1 MLEKIAHALSRKPK
15 LVALIAAAMLI
26 PSFIGFAAT
35 RVNYDILTYLPQD
48 LESAQGMNLLEAPFQ
63 MAATSM
69 LIVEDM
75 PAGYTNSLINEI
87 KKVPGV
93 SNAVWISNLMGI
105 QIPTD
110 MIPASFRDLFFSGE
124 GTMMIIQ
131 YEKAGASEETMDAIS
146 QIRSI
151 CNEKCFLAGFS
162 VVIKDTRDL
171 VDKEL
176 PIFVGLAVALA
187 LAAML
192 LTLESTVLP
201 IVLLINIGLAVLYNF
216 GTNVFLGEIS
226 YITKA
231 IAAVL
236 QLGVT
241 MDYSVFLYHRYEE
254 ERGNYEDKRDAMQN
268 AIVAAF
274 RSLSGSSLTTVA
286 GFAALCFMRL
296 TLGRDIGIVMMKGV
310 VLGVATVVLV
320 LPSLVL
326 LADRQIDKH
335 KHKSLLPDFT
345 PLNRFIIK
353 HRVVFVIVAALL
365 LPFAYYSQKHASV
378 YYKLDESLPRSLPS
392 IVANNKLKDEFDM
405 ATNHFILLR
414 EDLSA
419 ADMRAMEDRLNE
431 VPGITDLVSYHSL
444 LGTGIPDF
452 FIPEEIKDMLKQDGW
467 QMMMLNS
474 TYETASDEVAEQLR
488 QIIAIVKEYDE
499 SAMVTGESA
508 MTEDLIQTT
517 AVDFKVT
524 NYISVIAIF
533 LIVMIVFKS
542 LTVPAIL
549 VAAIEFA
556 IFLNQGV
563 PYFTGTEVPFVAPT
577 VISCIQLG
585 ATVDYAILLTS
596 RFQEE
601 LRAGKDRHEAALIA
615 GASSDSAIITSAL
628 VLFCA
633 TLGVSFVSSID
644 LIGAICIMLAR
655 GAVISAVVSIF
666 LIPALLCAC
675 EPVFN
680 KTTLYWRTEQP
691 KKESRAAK
699 VLKAAAEKL
708 PAKKERAALP
718 EKAVVESETLTETA
732 ETAETSESVATE
744 KPAEGPAMSAK
755 TTETQQPEER
765 ETTSV

>member
-1 MLEKIAHALSRKPK
+1 MLEKIAHSLSRKPK
-15 LVALIAAAMLI
+15 LVALIAVALLI
-26 PSFIGFAAT
+26 PAAIGYAAT

-48 LESAQGMNLLEAPFQ
+48 LESAQGMNLLEEPFQ

-87 KKVPGV
+87 KDVPGV
-93 SNAVWISNLMGI
+93 STAVWISNMVGI

-131 YEKAGASEETMDAIS
+131 YEKAGASEETMNAIS
-146 QIRSI
+146 EIRSI

-176 PIFVGLAVALA
+176 PIFVGLAVVLA

-192 LTLESTVLP
+192 LTMESTVLP
-201 IVLLINIGLAVLYNF
+201 FVLLANIGIAVLYNF

-241 MDYSVFLYHRYEE
+241 MDYSVFLYRRYEE
-254 ERGNYEDKRDAMQN
+254 ERGNYDDKRDAMAQ

-296 TLGRDIGIVMMKGV
+296 TLGRDIGVVMMKGV
-310 VLGVATVVLV
+310 VLGVATVILV

-326 LADRQIDKH
+326 LADKQIDKH

-345 PLNRFIIK
+345 GLNRFILK
-353 HRVVFVIVAALL
+353 HRIAIVVISVVLAL
-365 LPFAYYSQKHASV
+365 PAYYAQKHASV
-378 YYKLDESLPRSLPS
+378 YYKLDESLPRDLPS
-392 IVANNKLKDEFDM
+392 IVANGKLKDEFDM

-414 EDLSA
+414 DDLSA
-419 ADMRAMEDRLNE
+419 ADMSEMENRLNE
-431 VPGITDLVSYHSL
+431 VHGITGMISYHSL

-452 FIPEEIKDMLKQDGW
+452 FIPEEVRDMLKQGGW

-474 TYETASDEVAEQLR
+474 SCETASDQAAEQLR
-488 QIIAIVKEYDE
+488 QINAIVKEYDE
-499 SAMVTGESA
+499 GAMVTGEAA
-508 MTEDLIQTT
+508 MTEDLIETT
-517 AVDFKVT
+517 AVDFVVT
-524 NYISVIAIF
+524 NYISILAIF

-542 LTVPAIL
+542 VSVPAVL

-585 ATVDYAILLTS
+585 ATVDYAILLAS

-615 GASSDSAIITSAL
+615 GASSDASIITSAL

-644 LIGAICIMLAR
+644 LIGAICVMLAR
-655 GAVISAVVSIF
+655 GAVISALVSIF
-666 LIPALLCAC
+666 LIPSLLCVC
-675 EPVFN
+675 EPLFN
-680 KTTLYWRTEQP
+680 KTSLYWRTEKP
-691 KKESRAAK
+691 KN
-699 VLKAAAEKL
+699 KAAAVK
-708 PAKKERAALP
+708 
-718 EKAVVESETLTETA
+718 
-732 ETAETSESVATE
+732 
-744 KPAEGPAMSAK
+744 
-755 TTETQQPEER
+755 Q
-765 ETTSV
+765 

>member
-1 MLEKIAHALSRKPK
+1 MLEKIAHGLSRKPK
-15 LVALIAAAMLI
+15 LVALIAVALLL
-26 PSFIGFAAT
+26 PSAIGCAAT

-48 LESAQGMNLLEAPFQ
+48 LESAQGMNLLEEPFQ

-87 KKVPGV
+87 KDVPGV
-93 SNAVWISNLMGI
+93 SSAVWISNMVGI

-131 YEKAGASEETMDAIS
+131 YEKAGASEETMNAIS
-146 QIRSI
+146 EIRSI

-176 PIFVGLAVALA
+176 PIFVGLAVVLA

-192 LTLESTVLP
+192 LTMESTVLP
-201 IVLLINIGLAVLYNF
+201 FVLLANIGIAVLYNF

-241 MDYSVFLYHRYEE
+241 MDYSVFLYRRYEE
-254 ERGNYEDKRDAMQN
+254 ERGNFDDKRDAMAQ

-296 TLGRDIGIVMMKGV
+296 TLGRDIGVVMMKGV
-310 VLGVATVVLV
+310 VLGVATVILV

-326 LADRQIDKH
+326 LADKQIDKH

-345 PLNRFIIK
+345 GLNRFILK
-353 HRVVFVIVAALL
+353 HRVAIVVISVLLAL
-365 LPFAYYSQKHASV
+365 PAYYAQKHASV
-378 YYKLDESLPRSLPS
+378 YYKLDESLPRDLPS
-392 IVANNKLKDEFDM
+392 IVANSRLKDEFDM

-414 EDLSA
+414 DDLSA
-419 ADMRAMEDRLNE
+419 ADMSEMEDRLNE
-431 VPGITDLVSYHSL
+431 VPGITGMISYHSL

-452 FIPEEIKDMLKQDGW
+452 FIPEEVRDMLKQGGW

-474 TYETASDEVAEQLR
+474 SFETASDQAAEQLR
-488 QIIAIVKEYDE
+488 QINAIVKEYDE
-499 SAMVTGESA
+499 DTMVTGEAA
-508 MTEDLIQTT
+508 MTEDLIETT
-517 AVDFKVT
+517 AVDFVVT
-524 NYISVIAIF
+524 NYISILAIF

-542 LTVPAIL
+542 VSVPAVL

-585 ATVDYAILLTS
+585 ATVDYAILLAS

-601 LRAGKDRHEAALIA
+601 LRSGKDRHEAVLIA
-615 GASSDSAIITSAL
+615 GASSDASIITSAL

-644 LIGAICIMLAR
+644 LIGAICVMLAR
-655 GAVISAVVSIF
+655 GAVISALVSIF
-666 LIPALLCAC
+666 LIPSLLCVC
-675 EPVFN
+675 EPLFN
-680 KTTLYWRTEQP
+680 KTSLYWRTEKP
-691 KKESRAAK
+691 KKEMAAVK
-699 VLKAAAEKL
+699 
-708 PAKKERAALP
+708 
-718 EKAVVESETLTETA
+718 
-732 ETAETSESVATE
+732 
-744 KPAEGPAMSAK
+744 
-755 TTETQQPEER
+755 Q
-765 ETTSV
+765 

>member
-1 MLEKIAHALSRKPK
+1 MLEKIAHSLSRKPK
-15 LVALIAAAMLI
+15 LVALIAVALLI
-26 PSFIGFAAT
+26 PAAIGYAAT

-48 LESAQGMNLLEAPFQ
+48 LESAQGMNLLEEPFQ

-87 KKVPGV
+87 KDVPGV
-93 SNAVWISNLMGI
+93 STAVWISNMVGI

-131 YEKAGASEETMDAIS
+131 YEKAGASEETMNAIS
-146 QIRSI
+146 EIRSI

-176 PIFVGLAVALA
+176 PIFVGLAVVLA

-192 LTLESTVLP
+192 LTMESTVLP
-201 IVLLINIGLAVLYNF
+201 FVLLANIGIAVLYNF

-241 MDYSVFLYHRYEE
+241 MDYSVFLYRRYEE
-254 ERGNYEDKRDAMQN
+254 ERGNYDDKRDAMAQ

-296 TLGRDIGIVMMKGV
+296 TLGRDIGVVMMKGV
-310 VLGVATVVLV
+310 VLGVATVILV

-326 LADRQIDKH
+326 LADKQIDKH

-345 PLNRFIIK
+345 GLNRFILK
-353 HRVVFVIVAALL
+353 HRIAIVVISVVLAL
-365 LPFAYYSQKHASV
+365 PAYYAQKHASV
-378 YYKLDESLPRSLPS
+378 YYKLDESLPRDLPS
-392 IVANNKLKDEFDM
+392 IVANGKLKDEFDM

-414 EDLSA
+414 DDLSA
-419 ADMRAMEDRLNE
+419 ADMSEMENRLNE
-431 VPGITDLVSYHSL
+431 VPGITGMISYHSL

-452 FIPEEIKDMLKQDGW
+452 FIPEEVRDMLKQGGW

-474 TYETASDEVAEQLR
+474 SCETASDQAAEQLR
-488 QIIAIVKEYDE
+488 QINAIVKEYDE
-499 SAMVTGESA
+499 GAMVTGEAA
-508 MTEDLIQTT
+508 MTEDLIETT
-517 AVDFKVT
+517 AVDFVVT
-524 NYISVIAIF
+524 NYISILAIF

-542 LTVPAIL
+542 VSVPAVL

-585 ATVDYAILLTS
+585 ATVDYAILLAS

-615 GASSDSAIITSAL
+615 GASSDASIITSAL

-644 LIGAICIMLAR
+644 LIGAICVMLAR
-655 GAVISAVVSIF
+655 GAVISALVSIS
-666 LIPALLCAC
+666 LIPSLLCVC
-675 EPVFN
+675 EPLFN
-680 KTTLYWRTEQP
+680 KTSLYWRTEKP
-691 KKESRAAK
+691 KN
-699 VLKAAAEKL
+699 KAAAVK
-708 PAKKERAALP
+708 
-718 EKAVVESETLTETA
+718 
-732 ETAETSESVATE
+732 
-744 KPAEGPAMSAK
+744 
-755 TTETQQPEER
+755 Q
-765 ETTSV
+765 

>member
-1 MLEKIAHALSRKPK
+1 MLEKIAHSLSRKPK
-15 LVALIAAAMLI
+15 LVALIAVALLI
-26 PSFIGFAAT
+26 PAAIGYAAT

-48 LESAQGMNLLEAPFQ
+48 LESAQGMNLLEEPFQ

-87 KKVPGV
+87 KDVPGV
-93 SNAVWISNLMGI
+93 STAVWISNMVGI

-131 YEKAGASEETMDAIS
+131 YEKAGASEETMNAIS
-146 QIRSI
+146 EIRSI

-176 PIFVGLAVALA
+176 PIFVGLAVVLA

-192 LTLESTVLP
+192 LTMESTVLP
-201 IVLLINIGLAVLYNF
+201 FVLLANIGIAVLYNF

-241 MDYSVFLYHRYEE
+241 MDYSVFLYRRYEE
-254 ERGNYEDKRDAMQN
+254 ERGNYDDKRDAMAQ

-296 TLGRDIGIVMMKGV
+296 TLGRDIGVVMMKGV
-310 VLGVATVVLV
+310 VLGVATVILV

-326 LADRQIDKH
+326 LADKQIDKH

-345 PLNRFIIK
+345 GLNRFILK
-353 HRVVFVIVAALL
+353 HRIAIVVISVVLAL
-365 LPFAYYSQKHASV
+365 PAYYAQKHASV
-378 YYKLDESLPRSLPS
+378 YYKLDESLPRDLPS
-392 IVANNKLKDEFDM
+392 IVANGKLKDEFDM

-414 EDLSA
+414 DDLSA
-419 ADMRAMEDRLNE
+419 ADMSEMENRLNE
-431 VPGITDLVSYHSL
+431 VPGITGMISYHSL

-452 FIPEEIKDMLKQDGW
+452 FIPEEVRDMLKQGGW

-474 TYETASDEVAEQLR
+474 SCETASDQAAEQLR
-488 QIIAIVKEYDE
+488 QINAIVKEYDE
-499 SAMVTGESA
+499 GAMVTGEAA
-508 MTEDLIQTT
+508 MTEDLIETT
-517 AVDFKVT
+517 AVDFVVT
-524 NYISVIAIF
+524 NYISILAIF

-542 LTVPAIL
+542 VSVPAVL

-585 ATVDYAILLTS
+585 ATVDYAILLAS

-615 GASSDSAIITSAL
+615 GASSDASIITSAL

-644 LIGAICIMLAR
+644 LIGAICVMLAR
-655 GAVISAVVSIF
+655 GAVISALVSIF
-666 LIPALLCAC
+666 LIPSLLCVC
-675 EPVFN
+675 EPPFN
-680 KTTLYWRTEQP
+680 KTSLYWRTEKP
-691 KKESRAAK
+691 KN
-699 VLKAAAEKL
+699 KAAAVK
-708 PAKKERAALP
+708 
-718 EKAVVESETLTETA
+718 
-732 ETAETSESVATE
+732 
-744 KPAEGPAMSAK
+744 
-755 TTETQQPEER
+755 Q
-765 ETTSV
+765 

>member
-1 MLEKIAHALSRKPK
+1 MLEKIAHGLSRKPK
-15 LVALIAAAMLI
+15 LAALIAALMLL
-26 PSFIGFAAT
+26 PSLVGYAAT

-48 LESAQGMNLLEAPFQ
+48 LESAQGMNLLEEPFQ

-69 LIVEDM
+69 LVVEDM

-87 KKVPGV
+87 KAVPGV
-93 SNAVWISNLMGI
+93 SNAVWISNLVGI

-146 QIRSI
+146 EIRSI

-176 PIFVGLAVALA
+176 PIFVALAVVLA
-187 LAAML
+187 LCAML
-192 LTLESTVLP
+192 VTMESTVLP
-201 IVLLINIGLAVLYNF
+201 VVLLANIGIAVVYNF
-216 GTNVFLGEIS
+216 GTNIFLGEIS

-241 MDYSVFLYHRYEE
+241 MDYSVFLYRRYEE
-254 ERGNYEDKRDAMQN
+254 ERGHYEDKRDAMEQ
-268 AIVAAF
+268 AILAAF
-274 RSLSGSSLTTVA
+274 RSLAGSSLTTVA

-296 TLGRDIGIVMMKGV
+296 TLGRDIGVVMMKGV
-310 VLGVATVVLV
+310 VLGVATVILV
-320 LPSLVL
+320 LPSLIL

-345 PLNRFIIK
+345 GLNRWILK
-353 HRVVFVIVAALL
+353 HRVIIVILALVL
-365 LPFAYYSQKHASV
+365 VVPAYYAQGHASI
-378 YYKLDESLPRSLPS
+378 YYKLDESLPRDLPS
-392 IVANNKLKDEFDM
+392 IVANSKLKDEFDM
-405 ATNHFILLR
+405 STNHFILLR
-414 EDLSA
+414 DDLSS
-419 ADMRAMEDRLNE
+419 ADMSKMEAQLEN
-431 VPGITDLVSYHSL
+431 VPGVTSMISYHSL

-452 FIPEEIKDMLKQDGW
+452 FIPDEVRDMLKQGGW
-467 QMMMLNS
+467 QMMLVNS
-474 TYETASDEVAEQLR
+474 GYETASDEVAQ
-488 QIIAIVKEYDE
+488 QIQQITDIVKTYDP
-499 SAMVTGESA
+499 SAMVTGEAA

-524 NYISVIAIF
+524 NYISVAAIF
-533 LIVMIVFKS
+533 LIVMCVFRS
-542 LTVPAIL
+542 ISVPAVL

-563 PYFTGTEVPFVAPT
+563 SYFTGTEVAFVAPT
-577 VISCIQLG
+577 IISCIQLG

-601 LRAGKDRHEAALIA
+601 LRRGRDRHEAALIA
-615 GASSDSAIITSAL
+615 GASSDASIITSAL

-644 LIGAICIMLAR
+644 LIGGICIMLAR
-655 GAVISAVVSIF
+655 GAIISALVSIF
-666 LIPALLCAC
+666 LIPAMLCVC
-675 EPVFN
+675 EPIFN
-680 KTTLYWRTEQP
+680 KTSLHWRTE
-691 KKESRAAK
+691 KKRDEESRT
-699 VLKAAAEKL
+699 
-708 PAKKERAALP
+708 
-718 EKAVVESETLTETA
+718 AVTE
-732 ETAETSESVATE
+732 E
-744 KPAEGPAMSAK
+744 P
-755 TTETQQPEER
+755 
-765 ETTSV
+765 

>member
-1 MLEKIAHALSRKPK
+1 MLEKIAHSLSRKPK
-15 LVALIAAAMLI
+15 LVALIAVALLI
-26 PSFIGFAAT
+26 PAAIGYAAT

-48 LESAQGMNLLEAPFQ
+48 LESAQGMNLLEEPFQ

-87 KKVPGV
+87 KDVPGV
-93 SNAVWISNLMGI
+93 STAVWISNMVGI

-131 YEKAGASEETMDAIS
+131 YEKAGASEETMNAIS
-146 QIRSI
+146 EIRSI

-176 PIFVGLAVALA
+176 PIFVGLAVVLA

-192 LTLESTVLP
+192 LTMESTVLP
-201 IVLLINIGLAVLYNF
+201 FVLLANIGIAVLYNF

-241 MDYSVFLYHRYEE
+241 MDYSVFLYRRYEE
-254 ERGNYEDKRDAMQN
+254 ERGNYDDKRDAMAQ

-296 TLGRDIGIVMMKGV
+296 TLGRDIGVVMMKGV
-310 VLGVATVVLV
+310 VLGVATVILV

-326 LADRQIDKH
+326 LADKQIDKH

-345 PLNRFIIK
+345 GLNRFILK
-353 HRVVFVIVAALL
+353 HRIAIVVISVVLAL
-365 LPFAYYSQKHASV
+365 PAYYAQKHASV
-378 YYKLDESLPRSLPS
+378 YYKLDESLPRDLPS
-392 IVANNKLKDEFDM
+392 IVANGKLKNEFDM

-414 EDLSA
+414 DDLSA
-419 ADMRAMEDRLNE
+419 ADMSEMENRLNE
-431 VPGITDLVSYHSL
+431 VPGITGMISYHSL

-452 FIPEEIKDMLKQDGW
+452 FIPEEVRDMLKQGGW

-474 TYETASDEVAEQLR
+474 SCETASDQAAEQLR
-488 QIIAIVKEYDE
+488 QINAIVKEYDE
-499 SAMVTGESA
+499 GAMVTGEAA
-508 MTEDLIQTT
+508 MTEDLIETT
-517 AVDFKVT
+517 AVDFVVT
-524 NYISVIAIF
+524 NYISILAIF

-542 LTVPAIL
+542 VSVPAVL

-585 ATVDYAILLTS
+585 ATVDYAILLAS

-615 GASSDSAIITSAL
+615 GASSDASIITSAL

-644 LIGAICIMLAR
+644 LIGAICVMLAR
-655 GAVISAVVSIF
+655 GAVISALVSIF
-666 LIPALLCAC
+666 LIPSLLCVC
-675 EPVFN
+675 EPLFN
-680 KTTLYWRTEQP
+680 KTSLYWRTEKP
-691 KKESRAAK
+691 KN
-699 VLKAAAEKL
+699 KAAAVK
-708 PAKKERAALP
+708 
-718 EKAVVESETLTETA
+718 
-732 ETAETSESVATE
+732 
-744 KPAEGPAMSAK
+744 
-755 TTETQQPEER
+755 Q
-765 ETTSV
+765 

>member
-1 MLEKIAHALSRKPK
+1 MLEKIAHSLSRKPK
-15 LVALIAAAMLI
+15 LVALIAVALLI
-26 PSFIGFAAT
+26 PAAIGYAAT

-48 LESAQGMNLLEAPFQ
+48 LESAQGMNLLEEPFQ

-87 KKVPGV
+87 KDVPGV
-93 SNAVWISNLMGI
+93 STAVWISNMVGI

-131 YEKAGASEETMDAIS
+131 YEKAGASEETMNAIS
-146 QIRSI
+146 EIRSI

-176 PIFVGLAVALA
+176 PIFVGLAVVLA

-192 LTLESTVLP
+192 LTMESTVLP
-201 IVLLINIGLAVLYNF
+201 FVLLANIGIAVLYNF

-241 MDYSVFLYHRYEE
+241 MDYSVFLYRRYEE
-254 ERGNYEDKRDAMQN
+254 ERGNYDDKRDAMAQ

-296 TLGRDIGIVMMKGV
+296 TLGRDIGVVMMKGV
-310 VLGVATVVLV
+310 VLGVATVILV

-326 LADRQIDKH
+326 LADKQIDKH

-345 PLNRFIIK
+345 GLNRFILK
-353 HRVVFVIVAALL
+353 HRIAIVVISVVLAL
-365 LPFAYYSQKHASV
+365 PAYYAQKHASV
-378 YYKLDESLPRSLPS
+378 YYKLDESLPRDLPS
-392 IVANNKLKDEFDM
+392 IVANGKLKDEFDM

-414 EDLSA
+414 DDLSA
-419 ADMRAMEDRLNE
+419 ADMSEMENRLNE
-431 VPGITDLVSYHSL
+431 VPGITGMISYHSL

-452 FIPEEIKDMLKQDGW
+452 FIPEEVRDMLKQGGW

-474 TYETASDEVAEQLR
+474 SCETASDQAAEQLR
-488 QIIAIVKEYDE
+488 QIHAIVKEYDE
-499 SAMVTGESA
+499 GAMVTGEAA
-508 MTEDLIQTT
+508 MTEDLIETT
-517 AVDFKVT
+517 AVDFVVT
-524 NYISVIAIF
+524 NYISILAIF

-542 LTVPAIL
+542 VSVPAVL

-585 ATVDYAILLTS
+585 ATVDYAILLAS

-601 LRAGKDRHEAALIA
+601 LRAGKNRHEAALIA
-615 GASSDSAIITSAL
+615 GASSDASIITSAL

-644 LIGAICIMLAR
+644 LIGAICVMLAR
-655 GAVISAVVSIF
+655 GAVISALVSIF
-666 LIPALLCAC
+666 LIPSLLCVC
-675 EPVFN
+675 EPLFN
-680 KTTLYWRTEQP
+680 KTSLYWRTEKP
-691 KKESRAAK
+691 KN
-699 VLKAAAEKL
+699 KAAAVK
-708 PAKKERAALP
+708 
-718 EKAVVESETLTETA
+718 
-732 ETAETSESVATE
+732 
-744 KPAEGPAMSAK
+744 
-755 TTETQQPEER
+755 Q
-765 ETTSV
+765 

>member
-1 MLEKIAHALSRKPK
+1 MLEKIAHSLSRKPK
-15 LVALIAAAMLI
+15 LVALIAVALLI
-26 PSFIGFAAT
+26 PAAIGYAAT
-35 RVNYDILTYLPQD
+35 RVNYDILTYMPQD
-48 LESAQGMNLLEAPFQ
+48 LESAQGMNLLEEPFQ

-87 KKVPGV
+87 KDVPGV
-93 SNAVWISNLMGI
+93 STAVWISNMVGI

-131 YEKAGASEETMDAIS
+131 YEKAGASEETMNAIS
-146 QIRSI
+146 EIRSI

-176 PIFVGLAVALA
+176 PIFVGLAVVLA

-192 LTLESTVLP
+192 LTMESTVLP
-201 IVLLINIGLAVLYNF
+201 FVLLANIGIAVLYNF

-241 MDYSVFLYHRYEE
+241 MDYSVFLYRRYEE
-254 ERGNYEDKRDAMQN
+254 ERGNYDDKRDAMAQ

-296 TLGRDIGIVMMKGV
+296 TLGRDIGVVMMKGV
-310 VLGVATVVLV
+310 VLGVATVILV

-326 LADRQIDKH
+326 LADKQIDKH

-345 PLNRFIIK
+345 GLNRFILK
-353 HRVVFVIVAALL
+353 HRIAIVVISVVLAL
-365 LPFAYYSQKHASV
+365 PAYYAQKHASV
-378 YYKLDESLPRSLPS
+378 YYKLDESLPRDLPS
-392 IVANNKLKDEFDM
+392 IVANGKLKDEFDM

-414 EDLSA
+414 DDLSA
-419 ADMRAMEDRLNE
+419 ADMSEMENRLNE
-431 VPGITDLVSYHSL
+431 VPGITGMISYHSL

-452 FIPEEIKDMLKQDGW
+452 FIPEEVRDMLKQGGW

-474 TYETASDEVAEQLR
+474 SCETASDQAAEQLR
-488 QIIAIVKEYDE
+488 QINAIVKEYDE
-499 SAMVTGESA
+499 GAMVTGEAA
-508 MTEDLIQTT
+508 MTEDLIETT
-517 AVDFKVT
+517 AVDFVVT
-524 NYISVIAIF
+524 NYISILAIF

-542 LTVPAIL
+542 VSVPAVL

-585 ATVDYAILLTS
+585 ATVDYAILLAS

-615 GASSDSAIITSAL
+615 GASSDASIITSAL

-644 LIGAICIMLAR
+644 LIGAICVMLAR
-655 GAVISAVVSIF
+655 GAVISALVSIF
-666 LIPALLCAC
+666 LIPSLLCVC
-675 EPVFN
+675 EPLFN
-680 KTTLYWRTEQP
+680 KTSLYWRTEKP
-691 KKESRAAK
+691 KN
-699 VLKAAAEKL
+699 KAAAVK
-708 PAKKERAALP
+708 
-718 EKAVVESETLTETA
+718 
-732 ETAETSESVATE
+732 
-744 KPAEGPAMSAK
+744 
-755 TTETQQPEER
+755 Q
-765 ETTSV
+765 

>member
-1 MLEKIAHALSRKPK
+1 MLEKIAHSLSRKPK
-15 LVALIAAAMLI
+15 LVALIAVALLI
-26 PSFIGFAAT
+26 PAAIGYAAT

-48 LESAQGMNLLEAPFQ
+48 LESAQGMNLLEEPFQ

-87 KKVPGV
+87 KDVPGV
-93 SNAVWISNLMGI
+93 STAVWISNMVGI

-131 YEKAGASEETMDAIS
+131 YEKAGASEETMNAIS
-146 QIRSI
+146 EIRSI

-176 PIFVGLAVALA
+176 PIFVGLAVVLA

-192 LTLESTVLP
+192 LTMESTVLP
-201 IVLLINIGLAVLYNF
+201 FVLLANIGIAVLYNF

-241 MDYSVFLYHRYEE
+241 MDYSVFLYRRYEE
-254 ERGNYEDKRDAMQN
+254 ERGNYDDKRDAMAQ

-296 TLGRDIGIVMMKGV
+296 TLGRDIGVVMMKGV
-310 VLGVATVVLV
+310 VLGVATVILV

-326 LADRQIDKH
+326 LADKQIDKH

-345 PLNRFIIK
+345 GLNRFILK
-353 HRVVFVIVAALL
+353 HRIAIVVISVVLAL
-365 LPFAYYSQKHASV
+365 PAYYAQKHASV
-378 YYKLDESLPRSLPS
+378 YYKLDESLPRDLPS
-392 IVANNKLKDEFDM
+392 IVANGKLKDEFDM

-414 EDLSA
+414 DDLSA
-419 ADMRAMEDRLNE
+419 ADMSEMENRLNE
-431 VPGITDLVSYHSL
+431 VPGITGMISYHSL

-452 FIPEEIKDMLKQDGW
+452 FIPEEVRDMLKQGGW

-474 TYETASDEVAEQLR
+474 SCETASDQAAEQLR
-488 QIIAIVKEYDE
+488 QINAIVKEYDE
-499 SAMVTGESA
+499 GAMVTGEAA
-508 MTEDLIQTT
+508 MTEDLIETT
-517 AVDFKVT
+517 AVDFVVT
-524 NYISVIAIF
+524 NYISILAIF

-542 LTVPAIL
+542 VSVPAVL

-577 VISCIQLG
+577 VISCMQLG
-585 ATVDYAILLTS
+585 ATVDYAILLAS

-615 GASSDSAIITSAL
+615 GASSDASIITSAL

-644 LIGAICIMLAR
+644 LIGAICVMLAR
-655 GAVISAVVSIF
+655 GAVISALVSIF
-666 LIPALLCAC
+666 LIPSLLCVC
-675 EPVFN
+675 EPLFN
-680 KTTLYWRTEQP
+680 KTSLYWRTEKP
-691 KKESRAAK
+691 KN
-699 VLKAAAEKL
+699 KAAAVK
-708 PAKKERAALP
+708 
-718 EKAVVESETLTETA
+718 
-732 ETAETSESVATE
+732 
-744 KPAEGPAMSAK
+744 
-755 TTETQQPEER
+755 Q
-765 ETTSV
+765 

>member
-1 MLEKIAHALSRKPK
+1 MLEKIAHSLSRKPK
-15 LVALIAAAMLI
+15 LVALIAVALLI
-26 PSFIGFAAT
+26 PAAIGYAAT

-48 LESAQGMNLLEAPFQ
+48 LESAQGMNLLEEPFQ

-87 KKVPGV
+87 KDVPGV
-93 SNAVWISNLMGI
+93 STAVWISNMVGI

-110 MIPASFRDLFFSGE
+110 MIPASFRDLFSSGE

-131 YEKAGASEETMDAIS
+131 YEKAGASEETMNAIS
-146 QIRSI
+146 EIRSI

-176 PIFVGLAVALA
+176 PIFVGLAVVLA

-192 LTLESTVLP
+192 LTMESTVLP
-201 IVLLINIGLAVLYNF
+201 FVLLANIGIAVLYNF

-241 MDYSVFLYHRYEE
+241 MDYSVFLYRRYEE
-254 ERGNYEDKRDAMQN
+254 ERGNYDDKRDAMAQ

-296 TLGRDIGIVMMKGV
+296 TLGRDIGVVMMKGV
-310 VLGVATVVLV
+310 VLGVATVILV

-326 LADRQIDKH
+326 LADKQIDKH

-345 PLNRFIIK
+345 GLNRFILK
-353 HRVVFVIVAALL
+353 HRIAIVVISVVLAL
-365 LPFAYYSQKHASV
+365 PAYYAQKHASV
-378 YYKLDESLPRSLPS
+378 YYKLDESLPRDLPS
-392 IVANNKLKDEFDM
+392 IVANGKLKDEFDM

-414 EDLSA
+414 DDLSA
-419 ADMRAMEDRLNE
+419 ADMSEMENRLNE
-431 VPGITDLVSYHSL
+431 VPGITGMISYHSL

-452 FIPEEIKDMLKQDGW
+452 FIPEEVRDMLKQGGW

-474 TYETASDEVAEQLR
+474 SCETASDQAAEQLR
-488 QIIAIVKEYDE
+488 QINAIVKEYDE
-499 SAMVTGESA
+499 GAMVTGEAA
-508 MTEDLIQTT
+508 MTEDLIETT
-517 AVDFKVT
+517 AVDFVVT
-524 NYISVIAIF
+524 NYISILAIF

-542 LTVPAIL
+542 VSVPAVL

-585 ATVDYAILLTS
+585 ATVDYAILLAS

-601 LRAGKDRHEAALIA
+601 LRAGKDRHEAALIV
-615 GASSDSAIITSAL
+615 GASSDASIITSAL

-644 LIGAICIMLAR
+644 LIGAICVMLAR
-655 GAVISAVVSIF
+655 GAVISALVSIF
-666 LIPALLCAC
+666 LIPSLLCVC
-675 EPVFN
+675 EPLFN
-680 KTTLYWRTEQP
+680 KTSLYWRTEKP
-691 KKESRAAK
+691 KN
-699 VLKAAAEKL
+699 KAAAVK
-708 PAKKERAALP
+708 
-718 EKAVVESETLTETA
+718 
-732 ETAETSESVATE
+732 
-744 KPAEGPAMSAK
+744 
-755 TTETQQPEER
+755 Q
-765 ETTSV
+765 

>member
-1 MLEKIAHALSRKPK
+1 MLEKIAHSLSRKPK
-15 LVALIAAAMLI
+15 LVALIAVALLI
-26 PSFIGFAAT
+26 PAAIGYAAT

-48 LESAQGMNLLEAPFQ
+48 LESAQGMNLLEEPFQ

-87 KKVPGV
+87 KDVPGV
-93 SNAVWISNLMGI
+93 STAVWISNMVGI

-131 YEKAGASEETMDAIS
+131 YEKAGASEETMNAIS
-146 QIRSI
+146 EIRSI

-176 PIFVGLAVALA
+176 PIFVGLAVVLA

-192 LTLESTVLP
+192 LTMESTVLP
-201 IVLLINIGLAVLYNF
+201 LVLLANIGIAVLYNF

-241 MDYSVFLYHRYEE
+241 MDYSVFLYRRYEE
-254 ERGNYEDKRDAMQN
+254 ERGNYDDKRDAMAQ

-296 TLGRDIGIVMMKGV
+296 TLGRDIGVVMMKGV
-310 VLGVATVVLV
+310 VLGVATVILV

-326 LADRQIDKH
+326 LADKQIDKH

-345 PLNRFIIK
+345 GLNRFILK
-353 HRVVFVIVAALL
+353 HRIAIVVISVVLAL
-365 LPFAYYSQKHASV
+365 PAYYAQKHASV
-378 YYKLDESLPRSLPS
+378 YYKLDESLPRDLPS
-392 IVANNKLKDEFDM
+392 IVANGKLKDEFDM

-414 EDLSA
+414 DDLSA
-419 ADMRAMEDRLNE
+419 ADMSEMENRLNE
-431 VPGITDLVSYHSL
+431 VPGITGMISYHSL

-452 FIPEEIKDMLKQDGW
+452 FIPEEVRDMLKQGGW

-474 TYETASDEVAEQLR
+474 SCETASDQAAEQLR
-488 QIIAIVKEYDE
+488 QINAIVKEYDE
-499 SAMVTGESA
+499 GAMVTGEAA
-508 MTEDLIQTT
+508 MTEDLIETT
-517 AVDFKVT
+517 AVDFVVT
-524 NYISVIAIF
+524 NYISILAIF

-542 LTVPAIL
+542 VSVPAVL

-585 ATVDYAILLTS
+585 ATVDYAILLAS

-615 GASSDSAIITSAL
+615 GASSDASIITSAL

-644 LIGAICIMLAR
+644 LIGAICVMLAR
-655 GAVISAVVSIF
+655 GAVISALVSIF
-666 LIPALLCAC
+666 LIPSLLCVC
-675 EPVFN
+675 EPLFN
-680 KTTLYWRTEQP
+680 KTSLYWRTEKP
-691 KKESRAAK
+691 KK
-699 VLKAAAEKL
+699 KAAAVK
-708 PAKKERAALP
+708 
-718 EKAVVESETLTETA
+718 
-732 ETAETSESVATE
+732 
-744 KPAEGPAMSAK
+744 
-755 TTETQQPEER
+755 Q
-765 ETTSV
+765 

>member
-1 MLEKIAHALSRKPK
+1 MLEKIAHSLSRKPK
-15 LVALIAAAMLI
+15 LVALIAVALLL
-26 PSFIGFAAT
+26 PSAIGYAAT

-48 LESAQGMNLLEAPFQ
+48 LESAQGMNLLEEPFQ

-87 KKVPGV
+87 KDVPGV
-93 SNAVWISNLMGI
+93 SSAVWISNMVGI

-110 MIPASFRDLFFSGE
+110 MIPASFRDLFFSGD
-124 GTMMIIQ
+124 GAMMIIQ
-131 YEKAGASEETMDAIS
+131 YEKAGASEETMNAIS
-146 QIRSI
+146 EIRSI

-176 PIFVGLAVALA
+176 PIFVSLAVVLA

-192 LTLESTVLP
+192 LTMESTVLP
-201 IVLLINIGLAVLYNF
+201 FVLLANIGLAVLYNF

-241 MDYSVFLYHRYEE
+241 MDYSVFLYRRYEE
-254 ERGNYEDKRDAMQN
+254 ERGNYDDKRDAMAQ

-296 TLGRDIGIVMMKGV
+296 TLGRDIGVVMMKGV
-310 VLGVATVVLV
+310 VLGVATVILV

-326 LADRQIDKH
+326 LADKQIDKH

-345 PLNRFIIK
+345 GLNRFILK
-353 HRVVFVIVAALL
+353 HRVAIVVISVVLAL
-365 LPFAYYSQKHASV
+365 PAYYAQKHASV
-378 YYKLDESLPRSLPS
+378 YYKLDESLPRDLPS
-392 IVANNKLKDEFDM
+392 IVANGKLKDEFDM

-414 EDLSA
+414 DDLSA
-419 ADMRAMEDRLNE
+419 ADMSEMEDRLNE
-431 VPGITDLVSYHSL
+431 VPGITGMISYHSL

-452 FIPEEIKDMLKQDGW
+452 FIPEEVRDMLKQGGW

-474 TYETASDEVAEQLR
+474 SCETASDQAAEQLR
-488 QIIAIVKEYDE
+488 QINAIVKEYDE
-499 SAMVTGESA
+499 GAMVTGEAA
-508 MTEDLIQTT
+508 MTEDLIETT
-517 AVDFKVT
+517 AVDFVVT
-524 NYISVIAIF
+524 NYISILAIF

-542 LTVPAIL
+542 ISVPAVL

-563 PYFTGTEVPFVAPT
+563 PYFTGAEVPFVAPT

-585 ATVDYAILLTS
+585 ATVDYAILLAS

-615 GASSDSAIITSAL
+615 GASSDASIITSAL

-644 LIGAICIMLAR
+644 LIGAICVMLAR
-655 GAVISAVVSIF
+655 GAVISALVSIF
-666 LIPALLCAC
+666 LIPSLLCVC
-675 EPVFN
+675 EPIFN
-680 KTTLYWRTEQP
+680 KTSLYWRTEKP
-691 KKESRAAK
+691 KKAIAAVK
-699 VLKAAAEKL
+699 Q
-708 PAKKERAALP
+708 
-718 EKAVVESETLTETA
+718 S
-732 ETAETSESVATE
+732 
-744 KPAEGPAMSAK
+744 
-755 TTETQQPEER
+755 
-765 ETTSV
+765 

>member
-1 MLEKIAHALSRKPK
+1 MLEKIAHSLSRKPK
-15 LVALIAAAMLI
+15 LVALIAVALLI
-26 PSFIGFAAT
+26 PSAIGYAAT

-48 LESAQGMNLLEAPFQ
+48 LESAQGMNLLEEPFQ

-87 KKVPGV
+87 KDVPGV
-93 SNAVWISNLMGI
+93 STAVWISNMVGI

-131 YEKAGASEETMDAIS
+131 YEKAGASEETMNAIS
-146 QIRSI
+146 EIRSI

-176 PIFVGLAVALA
+176 PIFVGLAVVLA

-192 LTLESTVLP
+192 LTMESTVLP
-201 IVLLINIGLAVLYNF
+201 FVLLANIGLAVLYNF

-241 MDYSVFLYHRYEE
+241 MDYSVFLYRRYEE
-254 ERGNYEDKRDAMQN
+254 ERGNYDDKRDAMAQ

-296 TLGRDIGIVMMKGV
+296 TLGRDIGVVMMKGV
-310 VLGVATVVLV
+310 VLGVATVILV

-326 LADRQIDKH
+326 LADKQIDKH

-345 PLNRFIIK
+345 GLNRFILK
-353 HRVVFVIVAALL
+353 HRVAIVVISVVLAL
-365 LPFAYYSQKHASV
+365 PAYYAQKHASV
-378 YYKLDESLPRSLPS
+378 YYKLDESLPRDLPS
-392 IVANNKLKDEFDM
+392 IVANGKLKDEFDM

-414 EDLSA
+414 DDLSA
-419 ADMRAMEDRLNE
+419 ADMSEMEDRLNE
-431 VPGITDLVSYHSL
+431 VPGITGMISYHSL

-452 FIPEEIKDMLKQDGW
+452 FIPEEVRDMLKQGGW

-474 TYETASDEVAEQLR
+474 SCETASDQAAEQLR
-488 QIIAIVKEYDE
+488 WINAIVKEYDE
-499 SAMVTGESA
+499 GAMVTGEAA
-508 MTEDLIQTT
+508 MTEDLIETT
-517 AVDFKVT
+517 AVDFVVT
-524 NYISVIAIF
+524 NYISILAIF

-542 LTVPAIL
+542 VSVPAVL

-585 ATVDYAILLTS
+585 ATVDYAILLAS

-615 GASSDSAIITSAL
+615 GASSDASIITSAL

-644 LIGAICIMLAR
+644 LIGAICVMLAR
-655 GAVISAVVSIF
+655 GAVISALVSIF
-666 LIPALLCAC
+666 LIPSLLCVC
-675 EPVFN
+675 EPLFN
-680 KTTLYWRTEQP
+680 KTTLYWRTEKP
-691 KKESRAAK
+691 KKEMAAVK
-699 VLKAAAEKL
+699 
-708 PAKKERAALP
+708 
-718 EKAVVESETLTETA
+718 
-732 ETAETSESVATE
+732 
-744 KPAEGPAMSAK
+744 
-755 TTETQQPEER
+755 Q
-765 ETTSV
+765 

>member
-1 MLEKIAHALSRKPK
+1 MLEKIAHSLSRKPK
-15 LVALIAAAMLI
+15 LVALIAVALLI
-26 PSFIGFAAT
+26 PSAIGYAAT

-48 LESAQGMNLLEAPFQ
+48 LESAQGMNLLEEPFQ

-75 PAGYTNSLINEI
+75 PAGYTNSLINAI
-87 KKVPGV
+87 KDVPGV
-93 SNAVWISNLMGI
+93 STAVWISNMVGI

-131 YEKAGASEETMDAIS
+131 YEKAGASEETMNAIS
-146 QIRSI
+146 EIRSI

-176 PIFVGLAVALA
+176 PIFVGLAVVLA

-192 LTLESTVLP
+192 LTMESTVLP
-201 IVLLINIGLAVLYNF
+201 FVLLANIGIAVLYNF

-241 MDYSVFLYHRYEE
+241 MDYSVFLYRRYEE
-254 ERGNYEDKRDAMQN
+254 ERGNYDDKRDAMAQ

-296 TLGRDIGIVMMKGV
+296 TLGRDIGVVMMKGV
-310 VLGVATVVLV
+310 VLGVATVILV

-326 LADRQIDKH
+326 LADKQIDKH

-345 PLNRFIIK
+345 GLNRFILR
-353 HRVVFVIVAALL
+353 HRVAIVVISVVLV
-365 LPFAYYSQKHASV
+365 LPAYYAQKHASV
-378 YYKLDESLPRSLPS
+378 YYKLDESLPRDLPS
-392 IVANNKLKDEFDM
+392 IVANGKLKDEFDM

-414 EDLSA
+414 DDLSA
-419 ADMRAMEDRLNE
+419 ADMSEMEDRLNE
-431 VPGITDLVSYHSL
+431 VPGITGMISYHSL

-452 FIPEEIKDMLKQDGW
+452 FIPEEVRNMLKQGGW

-474 TYETASDEVAEQLR
+474 SCETASDQAAEQLR
-488 QIIAIVKEYDE
+488 QINAIVKEYDE
-499 SAMVTGESA
+499 GAMVTGEAA
-508 MTEDLIQTT
+508 MTEDLIETT
-517 AVDFKVT
+517 AVDFVVT
-524 NYISVIAIF
+524 NYISILAIF

-542 LTVPAIL
+542 ISVPAVL

-585 ATVDYAILLTS
+585 ATVDYAILLAS

-615 GASSDSAIITSAL
+615 GASSDASIITSAL

-644 LIGAICIMLAR
+644 LIGAICVMLAR
-655 GAVISAVVSIF
+655 GAVISALVSIF
-666 LIPALLCAC
+666 LIPSLLCVC
-675 EPVFN
+675 EPLFN
-680 KTTLYWRTEQP
+680 KTSLYWRTEKP
-691 KKESRAAK
+691 KKAIAAVK
-699 VLKAAAEKL
+699 
-708 PAKKERAALP
+708 
-718 EKAVVESETLTETA
+718 
-732 ETAETSESVATE
+732 
-744 KPAEGPAMSAK
+744 
-755 TTETQQPEER
+755 Q
-765 ETTSV
+765 

>member
-1 MLEKIAHALSRKPK
+1 MLEKIAHSLSRKPK
-15 LVALIAAAMLI
+15 LVALIAVALLI
-26 PSFIGFAAT
+26 PSAIGYAAT

-48 LESAQGMNLLEAPFQ
+48 LESAQGMNLLEEPFQ

-87 KKVPGV
+87 KDVPGV
-93 SNAVWISNLMGI
+93 STAVWISNMVGI

-131 YEKAGASEETMDAIS
+131 YEKAGASEETMNAIS
-146 QIRSI
+146 EIRSI

-176 PIFVGLAVALA
+176 PIFVGLAVVLA

-192 LTLESTVLP
+192 LTMESTVLP
-201 IVLLINIGLAVLYNF
+201 FVLLANIGIAVLYNF

-241 MDYSVFLYHRYEE
+241 MDYSVFLYRRYEE
-254 ERGNYEDKRDAMQN
+254 ERGNYDDKRDAMAQ

-296 TLGRDIGIVMMKGV
+296 TLGRDIGVVMMKGV
-310 VLGVATVVLV
+310 VLGVATVILV

-326 LADRQIDKH
+326 LADKQIDKH

-345 PLNRFIIK
+345 GLNRFILR
-353 HRVVFVIVAALL
+353 HRVAIVVISVVLV
-365 LPFAYYSQKHASV
+365 LPAYYAQKHASV
-378 YYKLDESLPRSLPS
+378 YYKLDESLPRDLPS
-392 IVANNKLKDEFDM
+392 IVANGKLKDEFDM

-414 EDLSA
+414 DDLSA
-419 ADMRAMEDRLNE
+419 ADMSEMEDRLNE
-431 VPGITDLVSYHSL
+431 VPGITGMISYHSL

-452 FIPEEIKDMLKQDGW
+452 FIPEEVRNMLKQGGW

-474 TYETASDEVAEQLR
+474 SCETASDQAAEQLR
-488 QIIAIVKEYDE
+488 QINAIVKEYDE
-499 SAMVTGESA
+499 GAMVTGEAA
-508 MTEDLIQTT
+508 MTEDLIETT
-517 AVDFKVT
+517 AVDFVVT
-524 NYISVIAIF
+524 NYISILAIF

-542 LTVPAIL
+542 ISVPAVL

-585 ATVDYAILLTS
+585 ATVDYAILLAS

-615 GASSDSAIITSAL
+615 GASSDASIITSAL

-644 LIGAICIMLAR
+644 LIGAICVMLAR
-655 GAVISAVVSIF
+655 GAVISALVSIF
-666 LIPALLCAC
+666 LIPSLLCVC
-675 EPVFN
+675 EPLFN
-680 KTTLYWRTEQP
+680 KTSLYWRTEKP
-691 KKESRAAK
+691 KKAIAAVK
-699 VLKAAAEKL
+699 
-708 PAKKERAALP
+708 
-718 EKAVVESETLTETA
+718 
-732 ETAETSESVATE
+732 
-744 KPAEGPAMSAK
+744 
-755 TTETQQPEER
+755 Q
-765 ETTSV
+765 

>member
-1 MLEKIAHALSRKPK
+1 MLEKIAHSLSRKPK
-15 LVALIAAAMLI
+15 LVALIAVALLI
-26 PSFIGFAAT
+26 PSAIGYAAT

-48 LESAQGMNLLEAPFQ
+48 LESAQGMNLLEEPFQ

-87 KKVPGV
+87 KDVPGV
-93 SNAVWISNLMGI
+93 STAVWISNMVGI

-131 YEKAGASEETMDAIS
+131 YEKAGASEETMNAIS
-146 QIRSI
+146 EIRSI

-176 PIFVGLAVALA
+176 PIFVGLAVVLA

-192 LTLESTVLP
+192 LTMESTVLP
-201 IVLLINIGLAVLYNF
+201 FVLLANIGIAVLYNF

-241 MDYSVFLYHRYEE
+241 MDYSVFLYRRYEE
-254 ERGNYEDKRDAMQN
+254 ERGNYDDKRDAMAQ

-296 TLGRDIGIVMMKGV
+296 TLGRDIGVVMMKGV
-310 VLGVATVVLV
+310 VLGVATVILV

-326 LADRQIDKH
+326 LAEKQIDKH

-345 PLNRFIIK
+345 GLNRFILK
-353 HRVVFVIVAALL
+353 HRIAIVVISVVLAL
-365 LPFAYYSQKHASV
+365 PAYYAQKHASV
-378 YYKLDESLPRSLPS
+378 YYKLDESLPRDLPS
-392 IVANNKLKDEFDM
+392 IVANGKLKDEFDM

-414 EDLSA
+414 DDLSA
-419 ADMRAMEDRLNE
+419 ADMSEMENRLNE
-431 VPGITDLVSYHSL
+431 VPGITGMISYHSL

-452 FIPEEIKDMLKQDGW
+452 FIPEEVRDMLKQGGW

-474 TYETASDEVAEQLR
+474 SCETASDQAAEQLR
-488 QIIAIVKEYDE
+488 QINAIVKEYDE
-499 SAMVTGESA
+499 SAMVTGEAA
-508 MTEDLIQTT
+508 MTEDLIETT
-517 AVDFKVT
+517 AVDFVVT
-524 NYISVIAIF
+524 NYISILAIF

-542 LTVPAIL
+542 ISVPAVL

-585 ATVDYAILLTS
+585 ATVDYAILLAS

-615 GASSDSAIITSAL
+615 GASSDASIITSAL

-644 LIGAICIMLAR
+644 LIGAICVMLAR
-655 GAVISAVVSIF
+655 GAVISALVSIF
-666 LIPALLCAC
+666 LIPSLLCVC
-675 EPVFN
+675 EPLFN
-680 KTTLYWRTEQP
+680 KTTLYWRTEKP
-691 KKESRAAK
+691 KKEMAAVK
-699 VLKAAAEKL
+699 
-708 PAKKERAALP
+708 
-718 EKAVVESETLTETA
+718 
-732 ETAETSESVATE
+732 
-744 KPAEGPAMSAK
+744 
-755 TTETQQPEER
+755 Q
-765 ETTSV
+765 